1 MGEVLVLEKRVSY
14 SPGTDYDALWK
25 KIISELFEEFIL
37 FFAPDLYEAIDFGKG
52 IVFLE
57 QELHKVIIKH
67 KKGKKIADKIVKVSL
82 KNGEEKYVFIHIEIQ
97 GKKDP

>member
-37 FFAPDLYEAIDFGKG
+37 SQIT
-52 IVFLE
+52 
-57 QELHKVIIKH
+57 KVQRF
-67 KKGKKIADKIVKVSL
+67 DS
-82 KNGEEKYVFIHIEIQ
+82 
-97 GKKDP
+97 

>member
-37 FFAPDLYEAIDFGKG
+37 FFAPDLYEVIDFRKG
-52 IVFLE
+52 IVFL
-57 QELHKVIIKH
+57 
-67 KKGKKIADKIVKVSL
+67 
-82 KNGEEKYVFIHIEIQ
+82 
-97 GKKDP
+97 